1 MYVTSK
7 AGTEILKSQ
16 YEIIDS
22 INGIPTLET
31 DYSQLKHNHTE
42 PMLMLSPAFTDKY
55 IMVLKEQESVT
66 ESSRLR
72 LTGVHSF
79 IYDFSLDRIY
89 EEYTQYFSLE
99 NILTLVFSDTEYEY
113 EVSGSTRYNALDFEN
128 FGNNDKMSLI
138 NQICD
143 RWELEY
149 RVKGNKVYFAD
160 QRGTKTTKQF
170 RYKMNIHDSH
180 VNLDISE
187 GATYIR
193 AYFGKK
199 DEENPSN
206 STYVEK
212 EMLHPLAE
220 DFGVR
225 HAKPYSNEV
234 ISQEETMQRY
244 MKMKIEETWKLS
256 VEIDVLDLSGDGSA
270 EVGDEVWAIDERMD
284 LKYKTRIVEKR
295 DYYDV
300 NDRIYRTKVV
310 LGNKTFIEAVSAQEV
325 TADDVESQVVK
336 YYNQMIEQLKADFDN
351 DFNAVRDAYKAMLEK
366 AKEDIFTEIAADK
379 DRMQNLL
386 DTKSAEWTENFNQS
400 VTESKEYAEQQAQE
414 KASAVQSNLDS
425 FKDSHQQLYDEVTGN
440 ILDIDTFLGDKS
452 KTLEQQFDKVRT
464 DFGTLQTDLDGVES
478 DLTATKTD
486 LQKQLDA
493 ARADLDGLEV
503 GGRNLLLKSN
513 DYVDNRNE
521 ELKINIDG
529 EVYAEVGYIWGYNFD
544 VNLKKGETYTISV
557 PVYNNSETESSI
569 ARISGF
575 LGNNLK
581 RIEPKEK
588 RLFTVTGTADEDYVG
603 KIYILTNS
611 GNVPLYY
618 GYAKLEKGTIA
629 TDWTPAPEDTEEKI
643 TTLNQQ
649 IEFIDGQLSAKLEQ
663 TDIEPINNKITE
675 YGNTLTANAQSI
687 ESLISKTELHDGDI
701 TKWSNQTTAN
711 AENITSALSRISNT
725 ESGLTKAQTDI
736 GINADGLSAVVNR
749 VNKTESGIESLSTSL
764 TAEAGKVDA
773 LITKTDG
780 HDTQLTN
787 IVADYEKIEQTV
799 AKNDDWLGTYGSAAE
814 QTIEGFERRV
824 WNTDITNVKPNL
836 IPWADVS
843 NPNSAQY
850 WKFWPASNITSFWI
864 DNFGEYV
871 LRSTVAGSTLGIMSD
886 VLPEKIVAGKEYTL
900 SMITRTSDNWN
911 SLAGMAYTYL
921 INENGTNQGLGAP
934 SEYIQ
939 LDSSRRRN
947 IWRFTANFSG
957 DASVMVG
964 TYRINA
970 NQDARFSFK
979 EPKLEVGSKWTP
991 FMRAFSNIEQHV
1003 NMIEM
1008 RVFEELDGGYVSQA
1022 EFEITTEAL
1031 TQRMSKLDGS
1041 GVLTQSDIK
1050 VFDDSI
1056 ILGSQEVS
1064 SEHFA
1069 SILAI
1074 SPTAIDM
1081 ITDKLN
1087 LTGNLNVKGQIESL
1101 AVSAVRGDIAYL
1113 KTNILTA
1120 NSITSEHL
1128 SVSTAMVH
1136 KLFAASARID
1146 ELITKS
1152 HFVNNVKAM
1161 SIEAVEGKFSSLM
1174 TKYLNANY
1182 IDVKYINGKNAWF
1195 ESQYTL
1201 NANIAKLTAQHAFIR
1216 DVQAIEITANQL
1228 NIQTLHSKLRSVE
1241 GGLTIYGPDGRVLI
1255 NNSMLRASFDVQ
1267 VYDAYGGN
1275 SVDFAG
1281 LNFFTSS
1288 SFWQTFKYFYTDF
1301 KGSQLLVSWAVGLQ
1315 SGNSASEYAEVQVR
1329 GFGGNNP
1336 IGSRSSRQFV
1346 KPGETTYHNQIIN
1359 LGVPDY
1365 STIQGYLEFR
1375 RSPTGVSMNNT
1386 VYARILRVSL
1396 IN

>member
-22 INGIPTLET
+22 INGIPTIET

-42 PMLMLSPAFTDKY
+42 PMLMLSPAFNDKY

-89 EEYTQYFSLE
+89 EEYTRYFSLE

-160 QRGTKTTKQF
+160 QRGSKTTKQF

-234 ISQEETMQRY
+234 ITQEETMHRY

-351 DFNAVRDAYKAMLEK
+351 DFNAERDAYKAMLEQAK
-366 AKEDIFTEIAADK
+366 ADIFTEIAADK
-379 DRMQNLL
+379 DRMENILETMTEQ
-386 DTKSAEWTENFNQS
+386 WTENFNQS
-400 VTESKEYAEQQAQE
+400 VAESKEYAEQQAQE
-414 KASAVQSNLDS
+414 KASAVQSNLES

-452 KTLEQQFDKVRT
+452 KTLKQQFDKVRT

-503 GGRNLLLKSN
+503 GGRNLIPDSNNFKSRYTPRN
-513 DYVDNRNE
+513 GAILTFEENFTVEEWATNEATRIHATGGTGNHRIGSTIGNLPKNTDMVHSIYVKNLTE
-521 ELKINIDG
+521 ETFTLGFN
-529 EVYAEVGYIWGYNFD
+529 AEFG
-544 VNLKKGETYTISV
+544 
-557 PVYNNSETESSI
+557 
-569 ARISGF
+569 
-575 LGNNLK
+575 GNNRIKVEPLEIK
-581 RIEPKEK
+581 RVVATGVGRKKWDFVQLHVFTNDHMNDIEFALWHEQ
-588 RLFTVTGTADEDYVG
+588 LELGTV
-603 KIYILTNS
+603 
-611 GNVPLYY
+611 
-618 GYAKLEKGTIA
+618 A
-629 TDWTPAPEDTEEKI
+629 TDWTPAPEDTEQKI

-649 IEFIDGQLSAKLEQ
+649 IEFIDSQLSAKLEQ
-663 TDIEPINNKITE
+663 RDLQPINNKITE
-675 YGNTLTANAQSI
+675 YGNSLTANAQSI

-711 AENITSALSRISNT
+711 AESITSALSRISNT
-725 ESGLTKAQTDI
+725 ESGLTKAQTAI
-736 GINADGLSAVVNR
+736 TANADGLSALVTR
-749 VNKTESGIESLSTSL
+749 VNKTEVGIESLTTDFSI
-764 TAEAGKVDA
+764 EAGKVET
-773 LITKTDG
+773 LISKTDG
-780 HDTQLTN
+780 HTTQLAN
-787 IVADYEKIEQTV
+787 IVTDYNSIEQTV
-799 AKNDDWLGTYGSAAE
+799 AANNDWLGTHGSNLL
-814 QTIEGFERRV
+814 QTAEGFKQKV
-824 WNTDITNVKPNL
+824 WLSDVADIGANL
-836 IPWADVS
+836 IPQSSASWEDGSYWSSGSLNNSLPENIRLKKDNYIHVAGDVIHTFS
-843 NPNSAQY
+843 DRS
-850 WKFWPASNITSFWI
+850 KESSNISGW
-864 DNFGEYV
+864 
-871 LRSTVAGSTLGIMSD
+871 
-886 VLPEKIVAGKEYTL
+886 
-900 SMITRTSDNWN
+900 MI
-911 SLAGMAYTYL
+911 L
-921 INENGTNQGLGAP
+921 
-934 SEYIQ
+934 Q
-939 LDSSRRRN
+939 LDSNGR
-947 IWRFTANFSG
+947 T
-957 DASVMVG
+957 VG
-964 TYRINA
+964 TDMWCSRGNTISFLTVA
-970 NQDARFSFK
+970 NRVVLTAYPKEGATVETHRFNSRTQSIYV
-979 EPKLEVGSKWTP
+979 KLERGDTATP
-991 FMRAFSNIEQHV
+991 MMNAISHIEQEADRLALRV
-1003 NMIEM
+1003 AQLTDIEG
-1008 RVFEELDGGYVSQA
+1008 EG
-1022 EFEITTEAL
+1022 I
-1031 TQRMSKLDGS
+1031 
-1041 GVLTQSDIK
+1041 LTQSDILIEPDQ
-1050 VFDDSI
+1050 VRI
-1056 ILGSQEVS
+1056 GSQIIGAEN
-1064 SEHFA
+1064 FA
-1069 SILAI
+1069 SII
-1074 SPTAIDM
+1074 SVNPTAIDM

-1128 SVSTAMVH
+1128 SVSTTMVH
-1136 KLFAASARID
+1136 RLFAASARID

-1161 SIEAVEGKFSSLM
+1161 SIEAVEGQFSSLM

-1182 IDVKYINGKNAWF
+1182 IDVDYINGKNAWF

-1228 NIQTLHSKLRSVE
+1228 NIQTLHSKLKSVE

-1255 NNSMLRASFDVQ
+1255 NNSILRASFDVQ
-1267 VYDAYGGN
+1267 VYDYYSGSLA
-1275 SVDFAG
+1275 DFNG
-1281 LNFFTSS
+1281 SNFHTTS
-1288 SFWQTFKYFYTDF
+1288 SFWQTIKYFYTDF
-1301 KGSQLLVSWAVGLQ
+1301 KGSQLLVSWAMGLQ
-1315 SGNSASEYAEVQVR
+1315 TGNSASEYAEVQVR

-1336 IGSRSSRQFV
+1336 IGSRSSRQLV
-1346 KPGETTYHNQIIN
+1346 KVGETTYHNQTIS

-1365 STIQGYLEFR
+1365 STIQGYLEIR
-1375 RSPTGVSMNNT
+1375 RSPGGTHIDNRIT
-1386 VYARILRVSL
+1386 ARILRISL